1 MSGQL
6 FITNVTYFPQNVEM
20 VDAEPFPELSEL
32 VECFLRTHRCIGA
45 ISINLSGD
53 EKTGISLLRT
63 ACQNKSIRSLSLTGI
78 ETSARRAISSVL
90 PHLKNVENLNLS
102 LTMGSLDGYVAPLCA
117 LLQASSCLKRLHL
130 WGKLANEQAVGT
142 LMTMLLNK
150 PTLEELNISAFSL
163 DSDVYLQRLQE
174 YISLTTALKNLSL
187 TTRNRSLQMTVLEG
201 VLKNRSIAK
210 LSLRMFEGTEES
222 TALASRIIRENHVI
236 RSLSIVSSYQ
246 EPRGLHSVYDC
257 WVTPL
262 IQNDVLEE
270 VTLCSSILHPTKWFD
285 YFRSLPMKQR
295 LKMVRILPDSPRS
308 HIQQLCTELKDSE
321 WAKKVDLIPSIK
333 MGDGIE
339 TLQCPA
345 IRRGDLSRVHSADLK
360 LPALHQLV
368 NCQHLESFCISIDS
382 DHMRLS
388 LALAN
393 YLRSTTTLR
402 GLELDIRCNAQE
414 ETHGRKLWWNAILE
428 AISQSKSVNRLD
440 LTMSGLNIQDSQ
452 DLATSVKCSTY
463 IRELAIVNTPKANN
477 TAFLRCLS
485 EDIQENY
492 TLASVKLVGG
502 IDAHAVSH
510 WLTVKETTWRNLG
523 FVARAARMIEASD
536 SDRYVTSAVEH
547 IARYPALMDEVAETA
562 KLDLTELG
570 VLVRDRLRGI
580 QSMDGFMRFV
590 GVVKERV
597 VCDPAED
604 GCMRLDDLNED
615 CWLHVR
621 RYLVTDD
628 VKYDALQVGSL

>member
-1 MSGQL
+1 
-6 FITNVTYFPQNVEM
+6 
-20 VDAEPFPELSEL
+20 
-32 VECFLRTHRCIGA
+32 
-45 ISINLSGD
+45 
-53 EKTGISLLRT
+53 
-63 ACQNKSIRSLSLTGI
+63 
-78 ETSARRAISSVL
+78 
-90 PHLKNVENLNLS
+90 
-102 LTMGSLDGYVAPLCA
+102 
-117 LLQASSCLKRLHL
+117 
-130 WGKLANEQAVGT
+130 
-142 LMTMLLNK
+142 
-150 PTLEELNISAFSL
+150 
-163 DSDVYLQRLQE
+163 
-174 YISLTTALKNLSL
+174 
-187 TTRNRSLQMTVLEG
+187 
-201 VLKNRSIAK
+201 
-210 LSLRMFEGTEES
+210 
-222 TALASRIIRENHVI
+222 
-236 RSLSIVSSYQ
+236 
-246 EPRGLHSVYDC
+246 
-257 WVTPL
+257 
-262 IQNDVLEE
+262 
-270 VTLCSSILHPTKWFD
+270 
-285 YFRSLPMKQR
+285 
-295 LKMVRILPDSPRS
+295 
-308 HIQQLCTELKDSE
+308 
-321 WAKKVDLIPSIK
+321 

-339 TLQCPA
+339 MLQCPA

-360 LPALHQLV
+360 LPALRQLV

-388 LALAN
+388 LALAD

-414 ETHGRKLWWNAILE
+414 ETHGRKLWWNAILQ

-463 IRELAIVNTPKANN
+463 IRELAIVNTPKAYN

-502 IDAHAVSH
+502 IGAHAFSH

-562 KLDLTELG
+562 QLDLAELG
-570 VLVRDRLRGI
+570 VL
-580 QSMDGFMRFV
+580 
-590 GVVKERV
+590 ERV

-628 VKYDALQVGSL
+628 VKYDALQVGTYHSGGFRMRVPRRGNADDDSLPVGIGCSTAGEPDPVLLSPAFPLSVPDDASRGGSGGRTWGVWSSLESFNSDEVA

>member
-1 MSGQL
+1 
-6 FITNVTYFPQNVEM
+6 
-20 VDAEPFPELSEL
+20 
-32 VECFLRTHRCIGA
+32 
-45 ISINLSGD
+45 
-53 EKTGISLLRT
+53 
-63 ACQNKSIRSLSLTGI
+63 
-78 ETSARRAISSVL
+78 
-90 PHLKNVENLNLS
+90 
-102 LTMGSLDGYVAPLCA
+102 MGSLDGYVAPLCA

-150 PTLEELNISAFSL
+150 PTLEELNIGAFSL
-163 DSDVYLQRLQE
+163 DSDVYLQCLRE
-174 YISLTTALKNLSL
+174 YISSTTALKNLSL

-201 VLKNRSIAK
+201 VLKNRSIAT

-222 TALASRIIRENHVI
+222 TALASRIIRENRVI
-236 RSLSIVSSYQ
+236 RSLSIVSTYQ
-246 EPRGLHSVYDC
+246 KPRGLHSVYDC

-270 VTLCSSILHPTKWFD
+270 VTLWSSILHPTKWFD

-295 LKMVRILPDSPRS
+295 LKMVRILPDSPHS
-308 HIQQLCTELKDSE
+308 HIQQLCAELKDN
-321 WAKKVDLIPSIK
+321 
-333 MGDGIE
+333 
-339 TLQCPA
+339 
-345 IRRGDLSRVHSADLK
+345 LK
-360 LPALHQLV
+360 LPALRQLA

-388 LALAN
+388 LALAD

-477 TAFLRCLS
+477 TAFFRCFS
-485 EDIQENY
+485 DNIQENY

-523 FVARAARMIEASD
+523 FVARAARLIEASD

-570 VLVRDRLRGI
+570 DLPNKWRQEYYAVL
-580 QSMDGFMRFV
+580 Q
-590 GVVKERV
+590 
-597 VCDPAED
+597 P
-604 GCMRLDDLNED
+604 RLDAVTVMPLPVSKSAVCVIRMKVCTTRVDAALAFPMTALFRFILLGLPSPFPFLGIAD
-615 CWLHVR
+615 RQSVGR
-621 RYLVTDD
+621 RPVLRRLQALVWSPSKRAPLAAFTSSSDTTNSK
-628 VKYDALQVGSL
+628 V